1 MAHLLI
7 TGCNRG
13 IGLALARIATAR
25 GDHVIATCRDPAN
38 AADLQALAAQHSGLV
53 DIHPLDVGDAGAVK
67 DLAGKIGK
75 RAIDILINNA
85 GIIGPL
91 RQSTL
96 DMDFDGFAETFA
108 INTLAP
114 LRLAQVFLPNLRA
127 SGHGKLA
134 TITSGM
140 GSMSYARS
148 DRIAYR
154 ASKAGVNKVMQ
165 GLATDLK
172 PLGIAVLLLH
182 PGWVKTDMGGAGAD
196 ISVNDSASGILAQI
210 DALTL
215 AKTGSFVDYAGRV
228 MQW

>member
-38 AADLQALAAQHSGLV
+38 AADLQALAAQRSGLV
-53 DIHPLDVGDAGAVK
+53 DIHPLDVGDASAVK

-114 LRLAQVFLPNLRA
+114 LRLAQVFLPNMRA

-182 PGWVKTDMGGAGAD
+182 PGWVKTDMGGAGAN

>member
-1 MAHLLI
+1 MANLLI

-13 IGLALARIATAR
+13 IGLCLTRLALAR
-25 GDHVIATCRDPAN
+25 GDHVVATCRDPAH
-38 AADLQALAAQHSGLV
+38 AGELQALATK
-53 DIHPLDVGDAGAVK
+53 HPGQLEILALEMSDAPAIK
-67 DLAGKIGK
+67 ALAGKLGK
-75 RAIDILINNA
+75 RSLDILINNA
-85 GIIGPL
+85 GIIGPA

-108 INTLAP
+108 VNTLAP
-114 LRLAQVFLPNLRA
+114 LRVAQAVVPLLRNG
-127 SGHGKLA
+127 GHGKIA

-154 ASKAGVNKVMQ
+154 ASKAAVNKVMQ

-172 PLGIAVLLLH
+172 PMGIAVVLLH

-196 ISVNDSASGILAQI
+196 ISVEDSAGGILAQI

-215 AKTGSFVDYAGRV
+215 GRTGGFLDFAGRV